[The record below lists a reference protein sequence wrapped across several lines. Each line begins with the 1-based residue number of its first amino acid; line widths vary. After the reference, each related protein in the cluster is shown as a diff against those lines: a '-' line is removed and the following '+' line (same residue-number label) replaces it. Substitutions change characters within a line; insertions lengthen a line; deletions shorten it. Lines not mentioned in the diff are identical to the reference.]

1 MKIIVP
7 FLRVASACLLVAALA
22 TQASAFEGKI
32 DMKNTVGKDS
42 TPMTFFVKGP
52 LMRMEMK
59 ASGGKRKGGEE
70 TAVMLLNTE
79 TQEATMLMEK
89 DKMYMVLK
97 MPKDQ
102 IEQAQKDNAMEFKA
116 TGRKEKIAGVDAE
129 EYIGTSKK
137 QYVEIWVTK
146 ELGKFMMANPG
157 GPMGGK
163 KKTDP
168 WQVFAEKE
176 NFFPL
181 RTITRAKEGAPEE
194 SRMEVT
200 AIDKSK
206 QADSLFKPP
215 ADYQKFEMPNM
226 GDMMRGMGPGR

>member
-1 MKIIVP
+1 MKI
-7 FLRVASACLLVAALA
+7 FTQLFSLASACVLLIGSA
-22 TQASAFEGKI
+22 TLASAFEGKVE
-32 DMKNTVGKDS
+32 MKTTTGRE
-42 TPMTFFVKGP
+42 TMPMTCFIKGQ

-59 ASGGKRKGGEE
+59 AQSGKRKGGEE
-70 TAVMLLNTE
+70 TMSVIMNTE
-79 TQEATMLMEK
+79 TQEMTMLMDK

-97 MPKDQ
+97 SPKDQ
-102 IEQAQKDNAMEFKA
+102 IEQAQKDNAMEFKS
-116 TGRKEKIAGVDAE
+116 TGRKEKIVGVEAE

-137 QYVEIWVTK
+137 QYIEIWVTK

-157 GPMGGK
+157 GPMGSK
-163 KKTDP
+163 KKADA
-168 WQVFAEKE
+168 WQAFAEKE

-206 QADSLFKPP
+206 QPDSLFKPP
-215 ADYQKFEMPNM
+215 SDYQKFEMPDM
-226 GDMMRGMGPGR
+226 GGMMKGMIPGR